1 MIMNTGKE
9 KKEVDIFV
17 SVIVPIYN
25 VEKYL
30 NDCLS
35 SLERQTLKNIEVI
48 LINDGSTD
56 NSRT

>member
-30 NDCLS
+30 NDFN
-35 SLERQTLKNIEVI
+35 K
-48 LINDGSTD
+48 
-56 NSRT
+56 